1 MHLPGE
7 MRIACIAT
15 GWYPQ
20 TPGGLEKYVYG
31 MIPPLLRADDAVDLF
46 VTDRAEEPQPNFTM
60 HSIGRLEDS
69 LWKRM
74 LRARATYSSTFRG
87 PYDVV
92 NIHFALNALPLI
104 PFLDRTT
111 PRVVHFHGPW
121 AAESRAEGGGAIAV
135 AIKAALEG
143 YVYRRADRFIVLST
157 AFKELLT
164 GYGVDPGRITVI
176 PMGIDTTFFRPAA
189 DRAAV
194 RASLGWPA
202 DRTVFFTARRL
213 VNRVGLAELLAA
225 VKIARERHG
234 AFVVKIAGKG
244 PLRADLERR
253 IAELGIEDCVELLGF
268 VSEDDLVRSYQAA
281 DVTILPTQSLEG
293 FGTIISESLA
303 CGTPVIVTPVGGMP
317 EAVLPLGAD
326 LIAASPAPRDIA
338 TRMQSVLDG
347 TLTLPD
353 HDVCRDYAVA
363 TYDWPLVYDRIRDV
377 FREATRAR

>member
-1 MHLPGE
+1 MHHTNE

-15 GWYPQ
+15 GWYPH

-31 MIPPLLRADDAVDLF
+31 MIPPLVRAGDSVDLF
-46 VTDRAEEPQPNFTM
+46 VTDRADAAQPNFTM

-69 LWKRM
+69 LVKRM
-74 LRARATYSSTFRG
+74 LHARRTYASSFRG

-92 NIHFALNALPLI
+92 NIHFALNALPLL

-121 AAESRAEGGGAIAV
+121 AAESKAEGGGAVAV
-135 AIKAALEG
+135 ALKAALEG
-143 YVYRRADRFIVLST
+143 YVYRRADRFIVLSG
-157 AFKELLT
+157 AFKELLA
-164 GYGVDPGRITVI
+164 GYGVDPARISVI
-176 PMGIDTTFFRPAA
+176 PMGIDATFFRPAA

-194 RASLGWPA
+194 RASLAWPA

-213 VNRVGLAELLAA
+213 VNRVGLVELLDA
-225 VKIARERHG
+225 VKIARERDRG
-234 AFVVKIAGKG
+234 FVVKIAGKG
-244 PLRADLERR
+244 PLRAELERR
-253 IAELGIEDCVELLGF
+253 IAELGIGECVELLGF

-317 EAVLPLGAD
+317 EAVAPLGRD
-326 LIAASPAPRDIA
+326 LIAASATPRDIA
-338 TRMQSVLDG
+338 GRMCAVVDG
-347 TLTLPD
+347 TLVLPD
-353 HDVCRDYAVA
+353 HDACRAYAVEN
-363 TYDWPLVYDRIRDV
+363 YSWPLVYDRIRAV
-377 FREATRAR
+377 FQAAKRT